1 MGMGGSPEGKQSKQE
16 SIDHAISNLERRI
29 DEVAN
34 LASRLNGNPLLEP
47 EVTDKLSKTDKLPL
61 SDFLNSTPSR
71 IDSMNNI
78 VNEALEQIKNAL
90 F

>member
-1 MGMGGSPEGKQSKQE
+1 MGMATPEGKQSKQE
-16 SIDHAISNLERRI
+16 SIDQAISNLERRVE
-29 DEVAN
+29 EVAN

-47 EVTDKLSKTDKLPL
+47 AVTEKLTKPDTL
-61 SDFLNSTPSR
+61 SLSEFLNSAPSR

-78 VNEALEQIKNAL
+78 INEALEQIKSAL